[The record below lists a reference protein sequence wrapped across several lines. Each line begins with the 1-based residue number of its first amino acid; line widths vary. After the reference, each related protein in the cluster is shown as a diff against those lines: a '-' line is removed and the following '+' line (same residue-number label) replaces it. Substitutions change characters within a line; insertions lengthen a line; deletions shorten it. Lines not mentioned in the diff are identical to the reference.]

1 MKTIEEIYQALTAE
15 FQTRTGLTSGGSGD
29 LAARFYAVAA
39 QLYGLYAQAD
49 WVNRQCFPQT
59 AVGEALDNHAAMRGL
74 TRREAE
80 KAGGTVRFFAGESR
94 SEAAVIPQDTVCMTA
109 EGLRYVTTEAGTIP
123 VGETQLDLPVE
134 AVEAGEAYN
143 VAEGRILYLA
153 VPPAGVTGCTN
164 PEALTSGQD
173 EEEDEPLRQ
182 RVLATYRRLANGANA
197 AFYEQ
202 EALAYDGVAAVKV
215 LPKNRGVGTVDI
227 VAAAVGGMPDQTL
240 LDGLQAHF
248 DGVREIAVD
257 LQVLAPTRADVD
269 IAIALTAESGYTFDE
284 VSGSVR
290 QAVEAWFT
298 GGLLGRPVYQ
308 AELTALVFGVEGV
321 ANCTVTVDGGDLAA
335 DSVTLPCLGRLT
347 VTEV

>member
-15 FQTRTGLTSGGSGD
+15 FQTRTGLASGGSGD
-29 LAARFYAVAA
+29 LAVRFYAVAA

-80 KAGGTVRFFAGESR
+80 KAVGTVRFFAGAGR
-94 SEAAVIPQDTVCMTA
+94 SEAAELPRGTVCMTA
-109 EGLRYVTTEAGTIP
+109 EGLRYLTTEAGTIP

-134 AVEAGEAYN
+134 AAEAGSAYN
-143 VAEGRILYLA
+143 AAADRIVWLA

-164 PEALTSGQD
+164 PEALTGGQD
-173 EEEDEPLRQ
+173 QEEDEALRQ

-197 AFYEQ
+197 AFYQQ

-215 LPKNRGVGTVDI
+215 LPKNRGVGTVDM
-227 VAAAVGGMPDQTL
+227 VVAAVGGMPGQTL
-240 LDGLQAHF
+240 LDALQAHF
-248 DGVREIAVD
+248 DSVREIAVD
-257 LQVLAPTRADVD
+257 VGVLAPTQADVD
-269 IAIALTAESGYTFDE
+269 MTVALTVESGYTFDE
-284 VSGSVR
+284 VSGRVR
-290 QAVEAWFT
+290 QAVENRFT
-298 GGLLGRPVYQ
+298 GTLLGCPVYQ
-308 AELTALVFGVEGV
+308 AELTALVFAVEGV
-321 ANCTVTVDGGDLAA
+321 ANCTVTVEGGDLAA

>member
-74 TRREAE
+74 KRREAE
-80 KAGGTVRFFAGESR
+80 KAVGTVRFFAGESR
-94 SEAAVIPQDTVCMTA
+94 AEAAVIPAGTVCMTA
-109 EGLRYVTTEAGTIP
+109 EGLRYVTTRGGAIP
-123 VGETQLDLPVE
+123 VGETVLDLPVE
-134 AVEAGEAYN
+134 AVEAGTAHN
-143 VAEGRILYLA
+143 VAAGRIVWLA

-173 EEEDEPLRQ
+173 GEEDESLRQ

-202 EALAYDGVAAVKV
+202 EALAFDGVAAVKV
-215 LPKNRGVGTVDI
+215 LPKNRGVGTVDL
-227 VAAAVGGMPDQTL
+227 VVAAVGGMPDQTL
-240 LDGLQAHF
+240 LDGLQTHF
-248 DGVREIAVD
+248 DSVREIAVD
-257 LQVLAPTRADVD
+257 VGVLAPTQADVNV
-269 IAIALTAESGYTFDE
+269 AVALTAEGGYLFDE
-284 VSGSVR
+284 VSGRVKA
-290 QAVEAWFT
+290 AVEGWFT
-298 GGLLGRPVYQ
+298 GALLGRPVFQ

-321 ANCTVTVDGGDLAA
+321 ANCAVTVEGGDLAA